1 MKKTLSAIV
10 LAALVLTACNSDKIS
25 VTEPAQQ
32 LSETGGFKVDIKIN
46 RNDVPDTKAYVKS
59 SFATN
64 DVVFIFFSNVESPK
78 YLEAKH
84 TGAGNWTFTAKNGL
98 TSADLEGA
106 LVKQMSAIYL
116 PYGSNFTVGASG
128 SAFDFGPIY
137 FGYILQAEQVAY
149 TITDDVLSGSITL
162 TAPALHTNE
171 NYIHFDIQGFT
182 SGHSYELSQA
192 YVKRGYLNYINSLA
206 RVFYDEDSY
215 PAGSSLYGYED
226 GSNMTFSGVLV
237 ADAYNTELDYQF
249 TIIDRTANI
258 IYTRDAGLKTLSSG
272 KYIGLGDITTSA
284 WKATEF
290 VDLGLP
296 SHAMWAKCNLGA
308 DAETGYGDY
317 YAWGET
323 ETYYSSYNPSN
334 FEITWKSGKESGYN
348 DYASYSLATGS
359 RKFTKYCYADQAKFW
374 AGVGDPDNKS
384 VLDPQDDAAAVNL
397 KGLWRTPSEAELQEL
412 IDNCTWTWTTN
423 YNGSGINGYV
433 VEGVSASI
441 FLPAGGTISGLAF
454 EGVGE
459 FGVCWANCLSTLPYY
474 GRYIV
479 YDETSHDLSYW
490 ERAMG
495 YNVRPVCVL
504 PQ

>member
-10 LAALVLTACNSDKIS
+10 LAVLALTACNSEKIS
-25 VTEPAQQ
+25 VTEPAQ
-32 LSETGGFKVDIKIN
+32 LPETGGFKVDIKIN
-46 RNDVPDTKAYVKS
+46 RDDVPDTKAYVKS

-64 DVVFIFFSNVESPK
+64 DVVFIFFSNVDAPK

-84 TGAGNWTFTAKNGL
+84 TGAGTWTFTAKNGL
-98 TSADLEGA
+98 TSADLEGT
-106 LVKQMSAIYL
+106 LVKQMTAIYM
-116 PYGSNFTVGASG
+116 PYGSNFTVGKQG

-149 TITDDVLSGSITL
+149 TITDNVLSGSITL

-192 YVKRGYLNYINSLA
+192 FVKCGYLNYINSLA

-249 TIIDRTANI
+249 TIIDRTDNI
-258 IYTRDAGLKTLSSG
+258 IYTRDAGLKTLNSS
-272 KYIGLGDITTSA
+272 KYIGLGDISTSA
-284 WKATEF
+284 WKATEY

-323 ETYYSSYNPSN
+323 ETYYSSLSPL
-334 FEITWKSGKESGYN
+334 TMKQGKEAGH
-348 DYASYSLATGS
+348 DWGSYFDNPTGDGNT
-359 RKFTKYCYADQAKFW
+359 FTKY
-374 AGVGDPDNKS
+374 S
-384 VLDPQDDAAAVNL
+384 VSALTELQREDDVATANL
-397 KGLWRTPSEAELQEL
+397 KGMWRIPTMGDYEELFNSSYCDL
-412 IDNCTWTWTTN
+412 TWQAD
-423 YNGSGINGYV
+423 YNGTGVKGYLV
-433 VEGVSASI
+433 TSKMAGHIGAQI
-441 FLPAGGTISGLAF
+441 FLPAADFCYLNYAPGVSSNYGYYWSRTLDDAYSQSAYLMYFAPSDYWIS
-454 EGVGE
+454 
-459 FGVCWANCLSTLPYY
+459 S
-474 GRYIV
+474 
-479 YDETSHDLSYW
+479 DLRS
-490 ERAMG
+490 RG
-495 YNVRPVCVL
+495 QSIRPVCVL
-504 PQ
+504 P

>member
-64 DVVFIFFSNVESPK
+64 DVVFIFFSGVASPK

-84 TGAGNWTFTAKNGL
+84 TGNGNWTFTAMNGL

-106 LVKQMSAIYL
+106 LVKQMTAIYL
-116 PYGSNFTVGASG
+116 PYGSNFTVGQQG

-192 YVKRGYLNYINSLA
+192 YVKRAYLYEVSSA
-206 RVFYDEDSY
+206 GEVDFEDDM
-215 PAGSSLYGYED
+215 AGSSLYGYED

-249 TIIDRTANI
+249 TVIDRTANI

-308 DAETGYGDY
+308 DTETGYGDY

-323 ETYYSSYNPSN
+323 ETYYSSLSPL
-334 FEITWKSGKESGYN
+334 TMKQGKEAGHN
-348 DYASYSLATGS
+348 WGSYFDNPTGDGS
-359 RKFTKYCYADQAKFW
+359 TFTKYSVSALTELQRADDVAT
-374 AGVGDPDNKS
+374 A
-384 VLDPQDDAAAVNL
+384 NL
-397 KGLWRTPSEAELQEL
+397 KGMWRIPTMENYEELFNTSYCD
-412 IDNCTWTWTTN
+412 ITWQAD
-423 YNGSGINGYV
+423 YNGTGVKGYLV
-433 VEGVSASI
+433 TSKMAGHTGAQI
-441 FLPAGGTISGLAF
+441 FLPAADFGHLNYAPNPTSGY
-454 EGVGE
+454 GYY
-459 FGVCWANCLSTLPYY
+459 WSRTLDAAYSY
-474 GRYIV
+474 SAYFMYI
-479 YDETSHDLSYW
+479 EPTSYW
-490 ERAMG
+490 ISSDLRSRG
-495 YNVRPVCVL
+495 QSIRPVCVL
-504 PQ
+504 P